1 MPEELDIVVDS
12 RTDNPPAAYEQFQVR
27 AKAIGPP
34 SKDQLELIKTH
45 VVDPSILDTNEPY
58 IWSAEVSNQNVDSYF
73 TRMHKS
79 SLKNYAA
86 DAIAGLSFMNS
97 HRTGG
102 RSVAELPLGRSF
114 DAKFTDGVNARTD
127 ETFYTLKDLNLTG
140 LSTND
145 FINGMRSGV
154 VRDVSIGFYGGE
166 YRCSICNRDWMNDW
180 DCPHWPGTEYS
191 IKDKDGKDTGEKQ
204 LAILWIH
211 DAHQAEVSAVY
222 DGACPG
228 AMISRTQGMLEA
240 GLIKPQMARTLELQ
254 YRMKL
259 PVGPALYRGLDI
271 NPPSESTMGTKQDER
286 SDPPENEDEE
296 TENREPELTEPVVN
310 QDVVSRAVHQGVIDS
325 MDAALKRAGAPEEA
339 SVSWMA
345 DEILR
350 LRPLADM
357 GTAYRTTLIDEAITE
372 GNRAHGNDFAVESY
386 RGLLNS
392 ADITVIKRMRDDW
405 KAVADSNFTAG
416 RQTTD
421 TPSRVPVAAALP
433 SSAYKAR

>member
-12 RTDNPPAAYEQFQVR
+12 RTDQPPAAYEQFQVR
-27 AKAIGPP
+27 AKVIGPP
-34 SKDQLELIKTH
+34 SKEQLDMIKNH
-45 VVDPSILDTNEPY
+45 IVDPSILDTNEPY

-102 RSVAELPLGRSF
+102 RSAAELPLGRSF

-180 DCPHWPGTEYS
+180 DCPHWPGTEYAV
-191 IKDKDGKDTGEKQ
+191 KDKDGKDTGEKQ
-204 LAILWIH
+204 LAILWVH

-259 PVGPALYRGLDI
+259 PVGPTLYRGLDI
-271 NPPSESTMGTKQDER
+271 NPPSESTM
-286 SDPPENEDEE
+286 PPVSEDRVTDQEPVKVTE
-296 TENREPELTEPVVN
+296 ENRSSDQPSEAFTQLFNSVRDAVSAAGLPE
-310 QDVVSRAVHQGVIDS
+310 G
-325 MDAALKRAGAPEEA
+325 AGASDLLA
-339 SVSWMA
+339 
-345 DEILR
+345 EIRR
-350 LRPLADM
+350 LQPLADA
-357 GTAYRTTLIDEAITE
+357 GSAYRTQLIDEAIIE
-372 GNRAHGNDFAVESY
+372 GTRANGNDFKVESY
-386 RGLLNS
+386 RGILNT
-392 ADITVIKRMRDDW
+392 ADLDVIKRMRDDW
-405 KAVADSNFTAG
+405 KTVADRGLTAG

-421 TPSRVPVAAALP
+421 TPSRALVENVIP
-433 SSAYKAR
+433 ASAYKAR